1 MLNQDEWNDDENDDP
16 RDQGHESKNND
27 VIRDGDDVRSV
38 SREYV
43 SNA

>member
-1 MLNQDEWNDDENDDP
+1 MLNQVEWNDDENDDT
-16 RDQGHESKNND
+16 RHQGHESNNDD